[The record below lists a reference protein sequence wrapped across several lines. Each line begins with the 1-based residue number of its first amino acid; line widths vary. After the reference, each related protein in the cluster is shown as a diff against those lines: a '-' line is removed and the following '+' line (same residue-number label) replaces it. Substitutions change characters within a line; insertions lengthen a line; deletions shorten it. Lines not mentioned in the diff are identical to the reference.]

1 MGDKVAQRVTLLLGS
16 RQLVE
21 CMAHNVVFLE
31 PDKARISVTNLF
43 LDLGKSFRDSDSN
56 QILEFWLRIFS
67 TRTSLR
73 GSGKEITNIPQFD
86 LL

>member
-1 MGDKVAQRVTLLLGS
+1 
-16 RQLVE
+16 
-21 CMAHNVVFLE
+21 MAHNVVFLE

-43 LDLGKSFRDSDSN
+43 LDLVKSFRDSDSN

-73 GSGKEITNIPQFD
+73 GSEKEITNIPQFD
-86 LL
+86 HLNSDFVATQLGL